1 MQNITYSSSKWYGEA
16 AHLRSLS
23 RAFADC
29 NKRRYLN
36 EGSGKIVYTSYVIK
50 VLTGKDQASMHIR
63 TVSLEPSLI
72 AL

>member
-1 MQNITYSSSKWYGEA
+1 MEA
-16 AHLRSLS
+16 QAKILGPVH
-23 RAFADC
+23 
-29 NKRRYLN
+29 
-36 EGSGKIVYTSYVIK
+36 EKIVYTSYVIK